1 MNTINLYI
9 QPLKNYNI
17 LDLIEYILSKKY
29 HLNNITLNI
38 FHDDKILDKMAPIDY
53 ELSALIYKTSLPH
66 TYNLIVRDLPHR
78 LVICHEMVHLVQYE
92 RGDLSLNF
100 KENLFKWKGEDYD
113 VSVPYDRREWEI
125 EAFNLELKL
134 WKSYKNY
141 CKK

>member
-17 LDLIEYILSKKY
+17 LDLIQYILSKKY
-29 HLNNITLNI
+29 HFNNITLNI
-38 FHDDKILDKMAPIDY
+38 FHDDKILDKMAPIDH
-53 ELSALIYKTSLPH
+53 ELSALIYKTTLPH
-66 TYNLIVRDLPHR
+66 TYNLIVRDLPNR
-78 LVICHEMVHLVQYE
+78 LVICHEMVHLAQYE

-113 VSVPYDRREWEI
+113 ISVPYDRREWEI

-134 WKSYKNY
+134 WRSYKSY